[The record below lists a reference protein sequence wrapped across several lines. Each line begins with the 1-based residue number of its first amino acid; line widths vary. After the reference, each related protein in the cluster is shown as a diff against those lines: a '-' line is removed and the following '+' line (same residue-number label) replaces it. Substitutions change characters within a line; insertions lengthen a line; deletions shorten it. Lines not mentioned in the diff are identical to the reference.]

1 MPYSVEGK
9 IVIAIS
15 SSALF
20 DMAESDAIFRE
31 QGLIAYKEHQK
42 KKIDVPFMKEMTQ
55 TDGCRKHQHL
65 DKQLKQLNNMM

>member
-20 DMAESDAIFRE
+20 DMTESDKIFRE
-31 QGLIAYKEHQK
+31 QGLIAYKEHQIK
-42 KKIDVPFMKEMTQ
+42 KRFTF
-55 TDGCRKHQHL
+55 
-65 DKQLKQLNNMM
+65 